1 MSPMHTID
9 KTLIGQLVKHVL
21 VEVPTVKTPGI
32 YFGMA
37 GISIALFEA
46 AKVLEDK
53 EVEER
58 AFNLIQHALVSHS
71 FDKSYESG
79 LSGIGMALIY
89 LIQRNFLEAD
99 FNELFSDKLQL
110 ILNAYEKVDLQPNI
124 LLSTT
129 RVVQFLSAVKPLSD
143 KSEIQSVINKFLQ
156 GIELFLSIQFFDWR
170 DPHYIGKKQ
179 LVIKIFN
186 TYLQLVKATDYKHHS
201 KTLLQTYLKLFK
213 EERIASSIQLGSSLS
228 AIAEMDGNY
237 EYQDVIDENIRYGL
251 KDIYISHLFLD
262 EQISIFTA
270 ISLLPKEYTSLHRLI
285 LSQKLIPNLHPNTP
299 PSSLHGGLSG
309 WILYLCNPQ
318 NGLL

>member
-1 MSPMHTID
+1 MHTID

-110 ILNAYEKVDLQPNI
+110 ILNAYEKVDLQPNT

-170 DPHYIGKKQ
+170 DPHYVGKKQ
-179 LVIKIFN
+179 SVIGLFN
-186 TYLQLVKATDYKHHS
+186 TYLKLVKTAKYKHYS
-201 KTLLQTYLKLFK
+201 RTLLQAFLQLFK
-213 EERIASSIQLGSSLS
+213 EGRIAKSLHLGSSLA
-228 AIAEMDGNY
+228 AIAEMDESD
-237 EYQDVIDENIRYGL
+237 EYQDIIDENIRYGL
-251 KDIYISHLFLD
+251 KNMYFSHAFLD
-262 EQISIFTA
+262 EQISILNA
-270 ISLLPKEYTSLHRLI
+270 VSLLPKEYTSLRIRI
-285 LSQKLIPNLHPNTP
+285 LSKKLIPNLRPNTP
-299 PSSLHGGLSG
+299 PSSLLSGLSR

-318 NGLL
+318 NNLL